1 MRHGFCDID
10 RQLQEKIHLCG
21 FFVLQAFH
29 ISMQRRKIRNER
41 GRKEK
46 GKRWRK

>member
-10 RQLQEKIHLCG
+10 LPVTGKDSFMQV
-21 FFVLQAFH
+21 FVLQTFH

-46 GKRWRK
+46 RKRWRK